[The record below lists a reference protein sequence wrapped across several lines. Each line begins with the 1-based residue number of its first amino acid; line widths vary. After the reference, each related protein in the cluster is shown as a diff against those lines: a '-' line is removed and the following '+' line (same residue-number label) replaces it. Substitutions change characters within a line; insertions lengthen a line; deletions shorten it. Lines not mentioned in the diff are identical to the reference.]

1 MDRIDVIMYDRDTCI
16 NTLEMDRI
24 DVIMYDR
31 DTCIN
36 NTLEMDRMDVITRL
50 HGFLHV
56 VGHSMITGWSVE
68 LRGRNGPAFIDY
80 WPILA
85 VSH

>member
-1 MDRIDVIMYDRDTCI
+1 MALFSRSERLGLCNVSH
-16 NTLEMDRI
+16 N
-24 DVIMYDR
+24 
-31 DTCIN
+31 
-36 NTLEMDRMDVITRL
+36 TRL

-68 LRGRNGPAFIDY
+68 LRGKNGPAFIDY

-85 VSH
+85 VSD